1 MSSII
6 PNSQYKVGTATTAA
20 IAGAETAPVA
30 DPDNVNGWLFSKAI
44 AGAAKFNY
52 FFYGGT
58 GTTEVLT
65 LGDMRSYWSVV
76 RIDNY
81 QAANSLP
88 FIIIY
93 TKPTGSGDAGAFY
106 HSKISGH
113 FNPVTHHIALG
124 EQVQM
129 YLGNEPSV
137 DYGYRKIKCD
147 RVIEG
152 NGYAN
157 EEILYMTLHSDSDAP
172 VSTQIFTSDYGYETQ
187 TNFSKG
193 QVVRKIKLIS

>member
-1 MSSII
+1 MSII
-6 PNSQYKVGTATTAA
+6 PNSIYKVGTAATVA
-20 IAGAETAPVA
+20 IAGGETEPIA
-30 DPDNVNGWLFSKAI
+30 DPDNVDGWLFSKAM
-44 AGAAKFNY
+44 AGSAKFNY
-52 FFYGGT
+52 FFYGGA

-65 LGDMRSYWSVV
+65 LADMRSYWSVV

-81 QAANSLP
+81 QAVNSLP
-88 FIIIY
+88 FIVIY
-93 TKPTGSGDAGAFY
+93 TKPTGIGDAGPWY
-106 HSKISGH
+106 HSKIRGH
-113 FNPVTHHIALG
+113 FNPDTHHIALG

-147 RVIEG
+147 RVLEG
-152 NGYAN
+152 DGYAN
-157 EEILYMTLHSDSDAP
+157 EVILYMTIHSDSDAP
-172 VSTQIFTSDYGYETQ
+172 VGTQIFASDFGYETQ

>member
-1 MSSII
+1 MSII
-6 PNSQYKVGTATTAA
+6 PNSIYKVGTAATTAISGGETEP
-20 IAGAETAPVA
+20 IADA
-30 DPDNVNGWLFSKAI
+30 DNVNGWLFTKAI
-44 AGAAKFNY
+44 AGTAKFNY

-81 QAANSLP
+81 QAVNSLP
-88 FIIIY
+88 FIVIY

-106 HSKISGH
+106 HSKIRGH
-113 FNPVTHHIALG
+113 FNPTNHHIALG

-129 YLGNEPSV
+129 YLGNEPTV

-152 NGYAN
+152 DGYAN
-157 EEILYMTLHSDSDAP
+157 EEILYMTLHSDTGAP
-172 VSTQIFTSDYGYETQ
+172 VGTQIFSSDYGYETQ
-187 TNFSKG
+187 ANFSKG

>member
-1 MSSII
+1 MSII
-6 PNSQYKVGTATTAA
+6 PNSIYKVGTAATVA
-20 IAGAETAPVA
+20 IAGGETEPIA
-30 DPDNVNGWLFSKAI
+30 DPDNVDGWLFSKAM
-44 AGAAKFNY
+44 AGSAKFNY
-52 FFYGGT
+52 FFYGGA

-65 LGDMRSYWSVV
+65 LADMRSYWSVV

-81 QAANSLP
+81 QAVNSLP
-88 FIIIY
+88 FIVIY
-93 TKPTGSGDAGAFY
+93 TKPTGIGDAGPWY
-106 HSKISGH
+106 HSKIRGH
-113 FNPVTHHIALG
+113 FNPDTHHIALG

-147 RVIEG
+147 RVLEG
-152 NGYAN
+152 DGYAN
-157 EEILYMTLHSDSDAP
+157 EEILYMTLHSDTGAP
-172 VSTQIFTSDYGYETQ
+172 VGTQIFASDFGYETQ

>member
-1 MSSII
+1 MSLII
-6 PNSQYKVGTATTAA
+6 PNSQYKVGTAATTA
-20 IAGAETAPVA
+20 ISGGETEPIA

-65 LGDMRSYWSVV
+65 LGDMWSYWSVV

-147 RVIEG
+147 RYIEG

-172 VSTQIFTSDYGYETQ
+172 VGTQIFSSDYGYETH

>member
-1 MSSII
+1 MSII
-6 PNSQYKVGTATTAA
+6 PNSIYKVGTPATVVISAL
-20 IAGAETAPVA
+20 ETEPIA
-30 DPDNVNGWLFSKAI
+30 DPDNVNGWLFSKTV
-44 AGAAKFNY
+44 AGTAKFNY

-58 GTTEVLT
+58 GTTEILK
-65 LGDMRSYWSVV
+65 LGDMRSYWAVV

-81 QAANSLP
+81 QAQNSLP

-93 TKPTGSGDAGAFY
+93 TKPTGVGDAGAFY

-113 FNPVTHHIALG
+113 FNPDNHHIALG

-129 YLGNEPSV
+129 YMNNEPSV

-147 RVIEG
+147 RVIDG
-152 NGYAN
+152 DGYAD
-157 EEILYMTLHSDSDAP
+157 EEILYMTLHSDSGSP
-172 VSTQIFTSDYGYETQ
+172 IGTQIFSSDYGYETH
-187 TNFSKG
+187 TNFIKG

>member
-6 PNSQYKVGTATTAA
+6 PNSQYKVGTAATTI
-20 IAGAETAPVA
+20 IAGDETQPVA
-30 DPDNVNGWLFSKAI
+30 DPDNVNGWLFTKAI
-44 AGAAKFNY
+44 SGTAKFNY

-65 LGDMRSYWSVV
+65 LGDMRSYWAVV
-76 RIDNY
+76 RIDSY
-81 QAANSLP
+81 QSVLSLP

-106 HSKISGH
+106 HSKIRGH

-152 NGYAN
+152 DGYAN
-157 EEILYMTLHSDSDAP
+157 EEILYITLHSDSLAP
-172 VSTQIFTSDYGYETQ
+172 VGTQIFASDFGYETQ

-193 QVVRKIKLIS
+193 QVVRKIKLFS

>member
-1 MSSII
+1 MSII
-6 PNSQYKVGTATTAA
+6 PNSIYKVGTAATVA
-20 IAGAETAPVA
+20 IAGGETEPIA
-30 DPDNVNGWLFSKAI
+30 DPDNVDGWLFSKAM
-44 AGAAKFNY
+44 AGSAKFNY
-52 FFYGGT
+52 FFYGGA

-65 LGDMRSYWSVV
+65 LADMRSYWSVV

-81 QAANSLP
+81 QAVNSLP
-88 FIIIY
+88 FIVIY
-93 TKPTGSGDAGAFY
+93 TKPTGVGDAGPWY
-106 HSKISGH
+106 HSKIRGH
-113 FNPVTHHIALG
+113 FNPDTHHIALG

-147 RVIEG
+147 RVLEG
-152 NGYAN
+152 DGYAN
-157 EEILYMTLHSDSDAP
+157 EVILYMTIHSDSDAP
-172 VSTQIFTSDYGYETQ
+172 VGTQIFASDFGYETQ

>member
-1 MSSII
+1 MSII
-6 PNSQYKVGTATTAA
+6 PNSIYKVGTAATVA
-20 IAGAETAPVA
+20 IAGGETEPIA
-30 DPDNVNGWLFSKAI
+30 DPDNVDGWLFSKAM
-44 AGAAKFNY
+44 AGSAKFNY
-52 FFYGGT
+52 FFYGGA

-65 LGDMRSYWSVV
+65 LADMRSYWSVV

-81 QAANSLP
+81 QAVNSLP
-88 FIIIY
+88 FIVIY
-93 TKPTGSGDAGAFY
+93 TKPTGVGDAGPWY
-106 HSKISGH
+106 HSKIRGH
-113 FNPVTHHIALG
+113 FNPDTHHIALG

-147 RVIEG
+147 RVLEG
-152 NGYAN
+152 DGYAN
-157 EEILYMTLHSDSDAP
+157 EEILYMTIHSDSDAP
-172 VSTQIFTSDYGYETQ
+172 VGTQIFASDFGYETQ